1 MDRSEFLD
9 FIIKNKKLDKK
20 VFDLSKKIT
29 DFPACYSILIKLD
42 GSDFIN
48 TILNPSTYGEIAIAG
63 GDIKKHNEFKNR
75 DIREKALKFIDDLV
89 ERAQE
94 NFTYQTYADKNE
106 DISDYVTIGIDL
118 GTTNTIASYTDE
130 DGKANSIPMKNGE
143 RILPSVVA
151 VVKGKGKKLKFEVG
165 QNAIWQQKNNPLDT
179 FYSVK
184 RFIGR
189 RTSEVSP
196 SLISKYPYKI
206 ELDQEK
212 VGISSPKLK
221 RRIEIEEISA
231 QILMTVKENSEQFL
245 GKKVKDCVITV
256 PAYFDNNQRVATKNA
271 AEIAGLNVLRL
282 ISEPTAAAFA
292 YDISKKGTNSNTLV
306 LDLGGGTFDI
316 SLVRSEGTDLDSFSV
331 IHTLGEREL
340 GGDDY
345 TSSIEELIIEKMKE
359 SESTINLDQNVL
371 NLIREEANK
380 AKHLLSFQEEIELNF
395 PHLPTSS
402 NGIVSYSCS
411 LTRKEFETS
420 CTKINDQLASIIK
433 KFLAVDKVKKNK
445 FTKVVLV
452 GGASRMPVFTNLV
465 KKLTKLKPQID
476 INPDEVV
483 SHGAA
488 YCGKYSV
495 SAVVEKTIIDVTPLT
510 LGVYTLGDIFSPLIS
525 SNTALPTRKS
535 KDFTTAED
543 YQKNVDIRVYQ
554 GERKIAS
561 DNIFLDNFK
570 LFDIQRSR
578 AGVPSINVTFQIDMD
593 GILTVTAIDKSTKAK
608 QSIEITNSLNLGYEE
623 IEKLKKIALQMADED
638 IQKKVYSE
646 KVNDLFNWKKQ
657 FDDLP
662 ETKLSTKD
670 KLIIDKVETCIDKIH
685 KSDLDPD
692 ELIFSLRRIIREQ
705 KNSRA
710 YASA

>member
-1 MDRSEFLD
+1 MNRSEFLD
-9 FIIKNKKLDKK
+9 FIIKRKKLDKR
-20 VFDLSKKIT
+20 VFDLSKKIS
-29 DFPACYSILIKLD
+29 DFPLCYKILLKLD
-42 GSDFIN
+42 GNDFIN
-48 TILNPSTYGEIAIAG
+48 IILNPSSYGEIEIAG
-63 GDIKKHNEFKNR
+63 GDLKRNNLFK
-75 DIREKALKFIDDLV
+75 DKEIRQEALGFVDDLV
-89 ERAQE
+89 YRSQE
-94 NFTYQTYADKNE
+94 YFSHKSYVDKN
-106 DISDYVTIGIDL
+106 DDNSDYITIGIDL

-151 VVKGKGKKLKFEVG
+151 VVKGKGNKFKFEVG

-196 SLISKYPYKI
+196 SLISRYPYKI
-206 ELDQEK
+206 ELDEEK

-221 RRIEIEEISA
+221 RRLEIEEISA
-231 QILMTVKENSEQFL
+231 QILMNVKANSEQFL

-292 YDISKKGTNSNTLV
+292 YDISKKGSNSNTLV

-345 TSSIEELIIEKMKE
+345 TNSIEELIIEKMKS
-359 SESTINLDQNVL
+359 SESTINLDNTVL
-371 NLIREEANK
+371 NLVREEANK
-380 AKHLLSFQEEIELNF
+380 AKHLLSFQDEIELNF

-402 NGIVSYSCS
+402 NGIVSYSCTI
-411 LTRKEFETS
+411 TRKEFETS
-420 CTKINDQLASIIK
+420 CKKINDQLASIIN
-433 KFLAVDKVKKNK
+433 KFLDVDKVKKNK

-465 KKLTKLKPQID
+465 KKLTKIKPQID

-510 LGVYTLGDIFSPLIS
+510 LGVHTLGDIFSPIINA
-525 SNTALPTRKS
+525 NTALPTRKS
-535 KDFTTAED
+535 KDFSTAED
-543 YQKNVDIRVYQ
+543 FQRLVDIKVYQ

-561 DNIFLDNFK
+561 DNIFLDNFQLK
-570 LFDIQRSR
+570 DIQRGR
-578 AGVPSINVTFQIDMD
+578 AGVPLINVTFQIDMD

-623 IEKLKKIALQMADED
+623 IEELKKVALEMADED

-657 FDDLP
+657 YDDLP
-662 ETKLSTKD
+662 NKKISTKD

-692 ELIFSLRRIIREQ
+692 ELIFSIRRIIREQ
-705 KNSRA
+705 KNNRVYARA
-710 YASA
+710 